1 MARQHDD
8 GKAPHSV
15 KRIDFSLQM
24 SNSSTSACP
33 PPWNIAVTDTV
44 QRFSFGSLRLACALG
59 ARGLPSRAVWSS
71 PETITSSAV
80 LRLAFTTVRACAGVG
95 PAGLGFGL
103 GFGLGAAAAT
113 GAAPASAGAGA
124 VGDGAP
130 GATCAAAPAS
140 PARRAAPASPAAREE
155 RIVVIRILVG
165 RFGSLVILPA
175 RRGQMWA
182 KASAPVGSAGAPRRA
197 PAPGAAVAR
206 RRFSRSRLWAEA
218 A

>member
-80 LRLAFTTVRACAGVG
+80 FGLAFTTVRACAGVG

-103 GFGLGAAAAT
+103 GFGLGAAAS
-113 GAAPASAGAGA
+113 GAGPASAGAGA
-124 VGDGAP
+124 LGDGAP

-140 PARRAAPASPAAREE
+140 PARRAAPASPAATEE
-155 RIVVIRILVG
+155 RIVVIRIL
-165 RFGSLVILPA
+165 
-175 RRGQMWA
+175 
-182 KASAPVGSAGAPRRA
+182 
-197 PAPGAAVAR
+197 
-206 RRFSRSRLWAEA
+206 
-218 A
+218 